1 MDTLVELLEES
12 ARGHGPNPALL
23 IKPTFRYRVWTYADL
38 WQESG
43 RVASYLQKMGV
54 RKGDRVLL
62 WGPNMPQWV
71 LAFFG
76 ALRAGAVAVPLDVR
90 STPDFVTGVLKR
102 TEPRVTFTSRFTSHS
117 MNGDIPSVQLEELDQ
132 VVADCSPH
140 PVEVTVEPEDLA
152 EIMFTSGTTGEPKGV
167 MLTHRNITSNAQAA
181 AKAFPGESSDRLLSL
196 LPLSHMFEQTGG
208 LLAPI
213 VFGGRIVYPTS
224 RQPSFI
230 FKALQENHITIL
242 LLVPQALQLFMDGI
256 EREVEEKGKTGL
268 WRAMNRIAPRLPLA
282 ARRRLF
288 SSVHRRMGGNIRY
301 FLSGGA
307 HLDPD
312 LSQKWENLGIPI
324 LEGYGATETA
334 PVITFNSLGRKVVGS
349 VGRVLSGQEIR
360 IAEDGEV
367 LTRGPNVT
375 PGYWQNEEATAAAL
389 DGEWYRTGD
398 LGHIDDAGYLFLRG
412 RKKDLIV
419 LANGQ
424 NVYAEDVE
432 RLLNANPAVKE
443 GVVVGLPDERSGG
456 ETVHAVLLVE
466 DPTVPVKG
474 IVDATNDKLA
484 DHQRIATY
492 AVWHEEDFPRTHT
505 LKVRKG
511 VVLDYLK
518 EAAASGQ
525 ERTSAEPATAAS
537 VPVDP
542 LVRIIA
548 QIADVPVQE
557 VGSGQTIGGDLG
569 LDSLSRVELLSVVEQ
584 ELGTYID
591 ESLVG
596 PSTTVDRLRQLV
608 AEQTQARGGT
618 GLHFYRWPLKAWCVA
633 LRQGIHHALVFPLL
647 ATMYRSNV
655 SGLENLEHL
664 EGPVLF
670 AVNHNATQWDSLLVL
685 RSLPNRWRRR
695 VAYAAAAEIT
705 FGRRWLGITAS
716 LVGSA
721 FPFDRETAIR
731 QSLEYLGSLLDGGW
745 NVGIFPE
752 GEQRVGQELLPF
764 KSGVGLLGVE
774 CRAPIV
780 PVRLVSLGPLPRS
793 RPGLGRREEVSVRIG
808 APLRFSPNTSYVEA
822 AERIEQAVRSL

>member
-12 ARGHGPNPALL
+12 ATGHGLNPALL

-54 RKGDRVLL
+54 RKADRVLL

-76 ALRAGAVAVPLDVR
+76 VLRAGAVAVPLDVR
-90 STPDFVTGVLKR
+90 SAPDFVAQVLERTG
-102 TEPRVTFTSRFTSHS
+102 PRLAFTSRFTSQS
-117 MNGDIPSVQLEELDQ
+117 VNGDIPSVHLEELDQ
-132 VVADCSPH
+132 AVAGLSPD
-140 PVEVTVEPEDLA
+140 PAELTVEPDDLA

-167 MLTHRNITSNAQAA
+167 MLTHRNIVSNVQAA
-181 AKAFPGESSDRLLSL
+181 ARAFPGGASDRLLSL

-208 LLAPI
+208 LLVAL
-213 VFGGRIVYPTS
+213 VLGCRIVYPTS

-230 FKALQENHITIL
+230 FKALRENHISIL
-242 LLVPQALQLFMDGI
+242 LLVPQALQLFMNGI

-268 WRAMNRIAPRLPLA
+268 WRTLHRIAPRLPLA

-288 SSVHRRMGGNIRY
+288 GTVHRRMGGNIRY

-307 HLDPD
+307 YLDPN

-324 LEGYGATETA
+324 LQAYGATEAA
-334 PVITFNSLGRKVVGS
+334 PGITSTSLGRKVTGS

-375 PGYWQNEEATAAAL
+375 PGYWQNEEATTAAF

-398 LGHIDDAGYLFLRG
+398 LGYMDDAGYLFLKG

-424 NVYAEDVE
+424 NVYPEDIE
-432 RLLNANPAVKE
+432 NLLNAHPAIKE

-466 DPTVPVKG
+466 DPSVPVKE
-474 IVDATNDKLA
+474 IVDGINDKLA
-484 DHQRIATY
+484 DHQRIASH
-492 AVWHEEDFPRTHT
+492 ALWHEEDFPRTHT
-505 LKVRKG
+505 LKVKKG

-518 EAAASGQ
+518 ATSAQGT
-525 ERTSAEPATAAS
+525 ERASAEPATEAS

-548 QIADVPVQE
+548 QIAEVPLRDVEPDK
-557 VGSGQTIGGDLG
+557 TLGGDLN
-569 LDSLSRVELLSVVEQ
+569 LDSLSRVELLSLVEQ

-596 PSTTVDRLRQLV
+596 PSTTVEQLKELAAAQAQVKGQGLR
-608 AEQTQARGGT
+608 
-618 GLHFYRWPLKAWCVA
+618 FYRWPLTAWCLA
-633 LRQGIHHALVFPLL
+633 LRQGIQHALVFPLL
-647 ATMYRSNV
+647 ASMYRSTV
-655 SGLENLEHL
+655 SGKEHLENL

-670 AVNHNATQWDSLLVL
+670 AINHNANQWDSLVVL
-685 RSLPNRWRRR
+685 KSLPHRWRRR

-705 FGRRWLGITAS
+705 FGKRWLGILAS
-716 LVGSA
+716 LVGGA

-731 QSLEYLGSLLDGGW
+731 QSLEYLGSLLDGGS

-752 GEQRVGQELLPF
+752 GEQRVGREMLPF
-764 KSGVGLLGVE
+764 QSGVGLLAVE

-780 PVRLVSLGPLPRS
+780 PVRLVSHGPLARYW
-793 RPGLGRREEVSVRIG
+793 PGLGRRESVSVRIG
-808 APLRFSPNTSYVEA
+808 APLRFAPNTSYVEA
-822 AERIEQAVRSL
+822 ARRIEEAVRSL

>member
-1 MDTLVELLEES
+1 MNTLVELLEES
-12 ARGHGPNPALL
+12 ARAHGPNPALL

-43 RVASYLQKMGV
+43 RVASYLQQMGV
-54 RKGDRVLL
+54 GKGDRVLL

-76 ALRAGAVAVPLDVR
+76 ALRAGAIAVPLDVR
-90 STPDFVTGVLKR
+90 SAPDFVTRILEH
-102 TEPRVTFTSRFTSHS
+102 TEPRVAFTSRFTSQS
-117 MNGDIPSVQLEELDQ
+117 MNGNIPLVQLEELDHA
-132 VVADCSPH
+132 VATSSVDPAH
-140 PVEVTVEPEDLA
+140 VAVEPDDPA

-167 MLTHRNITSNAQAA
+167 MLTHRNIASNAEAVSQ
-181 AKAFPGESSDRLLSL
+181 AFPGEASDRLLSL

-208 LLAPI
+208 LLVPL
-213 VFGGRIVYPTS
+213 VFGCRIVYPTS

-230 FKALQENHITIL
+230 FKALQENYITIL
-242 LLVPQALQLFMDGI
+242 LLVPQGLQLFMDGI
-256 EREVEEKGKTGL
+256 EREVKQKGKQGL
-268 WRAMNRIAPRLPLA
+268 WRAMHRIAPRLPLA

-288 SSVHRRMGGNIRY
+288 SSVHRRFGGNIKY
-301 FLSGGA
+301 LLSGGA
-307 HLDPD
+307 YLDPN

-324 LEGYGATETA
+324 LEGYGATEAA

-349 VGRVLSGQEIR
+349 VGPVLSGQEIR

-375 PGYWQNEEATAAAL
+375 PGYWQNEEATAAAF

-398 LGHIDDAGYLFLRG
+398 VGYIDDAGYLFLRG

-432 RLLNANPAVKE
+432 RLLNAHPAVKE

-466 DPTVPVKG
+466 DPTVPVKE
-474 IVDATNDKLA
+474 IVDAINDKLA
-484 DHQRIATY
+484 DHQRIASY

-518 EAAASGQ
+518 AAASEGP
-525 ERTSAEPATAAS
+525 ERASGEPATAAS

-548 QIADVPVQE
+548 QIADVPIQDVE
-557 VGSGQTIGGDLG
+557 SGKTLGGDLS

-584 ELGTYID
+584 ELGAYID

-596 PSTTVDRLRQLV
+596 PSTTVDGLRQLV
-608 AEQTQARGGT
+608 AEQTQAKGG
-618 GLHFYRWPLKAWCVA
+618 GLHFYRWPLTAWCIA
-633 LRQGIHHALVFPLL
+633 LSQGIQHALVFPLL
-647 ATMYRSNV
+647 ATMYHSTV
-655 SGLENLEHL
+655 SGLENLEDL

-670 AVNHNATQWDSLLVL
+670 AINHNATQWDSLLVL

-705 FGRRWLGITAS
+705 FGSRWLGIMAS
-716 LVGSA
+716 LVGGA

-780 PVRLVSLGPLPRS
+780 PIRLVSHGPLPRS
-793 RPGLGRREEVSVRIG
+793 RPGLGRREAVSVRIG